1 MKDIAKN
8 LILELKAYGTAL
20 QPEIQDGG
28 YNQDYKAHL
37 ISKNVAQLL
46 KDGVYL
52 KHDEKNAQVF
62 SEPSGVIP
70 CLKFFILGTYRQS
83 RPLCPQATM
92 PSFLL

>member
-8 LILELKAYGTAL
+8 LILESKAYGAAL

-28 YNQDYKAHL
+28 YNQDYEAHL
-37 ISKNVAQLL
+37 ISENVAQLL

-52 KHDEKNAQVF
+52 KRDEKDAQVF

>member
-28 YNQDYKAHL
+28 YNKAHL

-70 CLKFFILGTYRQS
+70 CLKFFILERYQQS
-83 RPLCPQATM
+83 CPLCPQATM